1 MCDSHSCTIYCWLI
15 YVNYVCGKRL
25 HTSYKHIFSAAC
37 KAKTILTVCGIVRCS
52 FHRIL
57 LFVFKFT
64 FQHVE
69 IPVVM
74 GRKKFNMQLFTLTH
88 MQKRKPECF
97 VKLNRQRTES
107 IFFTFRLSRKIGE
120 SRYNCVLASM
130 SGCVCVERLTKPQ
143 RCVYTEAWTAF
154 IFLCGSCLV
163 RVYWADYC

>member
-1 MCDSHSCTIYCWLI
+1 MNLFNYHFFSIHGLRCAYYYEWRSVGLEPNSILFMCDSHSCTIYCWLI

-74 GRKKFNMQLFTLTH
+74 GRKKFNMQQFTLTH

-97 VKLNRQRTES
+97 VKLNR
-107 IFFTFRLSRKIGE
+107 
-120 SRYNCVLASM
+120 
-130 SGCVCVERLTKPQ
+130 
-143 RCVYTEAWTAF
+143 
-154 IFLCGSCLV
+154 
-163 RVYWADYC
+163 